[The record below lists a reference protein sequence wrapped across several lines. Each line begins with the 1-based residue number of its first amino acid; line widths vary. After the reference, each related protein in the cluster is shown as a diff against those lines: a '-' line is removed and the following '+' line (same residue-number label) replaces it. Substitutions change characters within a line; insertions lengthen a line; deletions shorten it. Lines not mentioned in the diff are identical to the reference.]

1 MLERSRAR
9 KAFDHCAVRAIA
21 SQPEGSLHTVMV
33 CPKYPEGFKATN
45 FAMGYDDDR
54 AKLAL
59 TLGCL
64 TCPYR
69 KVDLPPG
76 ESAIQAIRRIS
87 DQSTIDK
94 LNNLLEEQP
103 PELSQEPDQQ

>member
-1 MLERSRAR
+1 MFERSRAR

-21 SQPEGSLHTVMV
+21 SQPETSIDTIMV
-33 CPKYPEGFKATN
+33 CPKYPEGFKARTSS
-45 FAMGYDDDR
+45 MGYNNDR
-54 AKLAL
+54 AQLAL

-69 KVDLPPG
+69 KVELPPG

-87 DQSTIDK
+87 DQNVISE
-94 LNNLLEEQP
+94 LNNLLTEQSPESSQAPEE
-103 PELSQEPDQQ
+103 S